1 MYLPAL
7 VSLDEVRTRLEQIF
21 PEGYPDR
28 SILVGDIATRT
39 VFVGLYGGF
48 VTDAGRFFRPS
59 TVIRFSHEQAVRC
72 SDIDRMTWI
81 GTCHAPGHKSL
92 GQQWYAD
99 NTRETLRDDYI
110 RNRAVPMGFIE
121 KLEGVAPSSPA
132 PIYSLA
138 EPFAELFSPKLSG
151 PALNTAIAN
160 WREEFLDPIALKRM
174 RLVSS
179 GIFGRDGDVFV
190 TLPSTGQTL
199 RLPAGDT
206 SIITRDVIETLAPK
220 IMVRPVVV
228 HLSMSDVK
236 MRPELANNAES
247 VGLTIDPKAELPDI
261 VIADVPPK
269 SKQLY
274 LYFVEVVHSDG
285 PITELRKK
293 ALMHIAKKAGIPES
307 NVEMITAFND
317 RSAAPFKKRF
327 SELAAGSCVWFR
339 TEPHLFIRIGHL
351 NTAVAA

>member
-7 VSLDEVRTRLEQIF
+7 ISLAEVRDRLELIF
-21 PEGYPDR
+21 PEGFPDR

-48 VTDAGRFFRPS
+48 IADAGRFFRPS
-59 TVIRFSHEQAVRC
+59 TVIRFSLEQAARC
-72 SDIDRMTWI
+72 SDFDRMVWL
-81 GTCHAPGHKSL
+81 GTCHTPGHKSF

-138 EPFAELFSPKLSG
+138 EHFADLFSPDLFG
-151 PALNTAIAN
+151 PALDAAIAN

-190 TLPSTGQTL
+190 TLPNTGQTL

-206 SIITRDVIETLAPK
+206 SIITKDVIEILAEK
-220 IMVRPVVV
+220 KLVRPVVV
-228 HLSMSDVK
+228 HLSMSDIK
-236 MRPELANNAES
+236 MRPELASNAES
-247 VGLTIDPKAELPDI
+247 VGLAIDPKAELPDI

-269 SKQLY
+269 SNQLY

-293 ALMHIAKKAGIPES
+293 ALLHIAEKAGIPER
-307 NVEMITAFND
+307 NVVMITAFND

-339 TEPHLFIRIGHL
+339 TEPHLFIRIGDL
-351 NTAVAA
+351 NAPVAA